1 MPPAEQFLQDAATF
15 KLKGRI
21 SGAHRRSYGV
31 RKVGRLTLQM
41 GTISVEK
48 VYL

>member
-1 MPPAEQFLQDAATF
+1 MPYAR
-15 KLKGRI
+15 RI
-21 SGAHRRSYGV
+21 KTLRPVWRV
-31 RKVGRLTLQM
+31 MLTLQM